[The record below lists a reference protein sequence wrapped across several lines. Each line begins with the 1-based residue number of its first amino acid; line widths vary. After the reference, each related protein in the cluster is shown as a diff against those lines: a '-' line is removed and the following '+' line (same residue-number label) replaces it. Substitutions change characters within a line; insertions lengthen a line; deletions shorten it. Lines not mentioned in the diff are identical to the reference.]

1 MMQSPPALPSVDGPQ
16 NWKSLQTGAPAGL
29 AAWLFIILAILFMIC
44 SGGFF
49 AFLGRGARDPWL
61 SALLLGGGAFM
72 AIFPIWITL
81 WVSQHGSFN
90 FDINQKTQRVRKWK
104 TSLFLKRSF
113 DEYAYDDFRA
123 VRSVQKIEEDTCR
136 VVVEL
141 LFKATKPALDVGR
154 FNAIPPGAS
163 LWRRYSNKMHGMYT
177 ESPRGRALR
186 QELAKLMGITDAGY
200 FDREQ

>member
-1 MMQSPPALPSVDGPQ
+1 M
-16 NWKSLQTGAPAGL
+16 